1 MAQRPLWVMSGHAK
15 DLVNIRFSPEKTA
28 SNCCLRER
36 LANVE
41 PHAGPEGH
49 QHLCRV
55 ARSAF
60 FIAAPAHL
68 PPIAAVISV

>member
-28 SNCCLRER
+28 SNWCLRER

-41 PHAGPEGH
+41 PHA
-49 QHLCRV
+49 
-55 ARSAF
+55 
-60 FIAAPAHL
+60 AP
-68 PPIAAVISV
+68 